1 MTHDQDAIGI
11 HCRLVISAFSAH
23 GASPSF
29 EITVAAGPH
38 ERTNVPVRVP
48 VPLGLIGDEKI
59 ASVTLTG
66 PDGQSIPAQWTEP
79 GLLSGDGDELHFI
92 LPHLA
97 AGDSVRLRATLS
109 TELPPSGA
117 GFAWHDHPGHHTDLL
132 FGKRPV
138 LTYHYERLDESTPA
152 SRVRT
157 YKVFH
162 HLYSPKGDRIVTNG
176 LSDDPKVHSPHH
188 RGIFYGF
195 NRIRYG
201 DGKTADTWHCTD
213 GAYQRT
219 RTIPRVGSRPRPGP
233 AARRHQL
240 AWPETRPSPRRSAS

>member
-1 MTHDQDAIGI
+1 MR
-11 HCRLVISAFSAH
+11 RLR
-23 GASPSF
+23 PS
-29 EITVAAGPH
+29 H
-38 ERTNVPVRVP
+38 
-48 VPLGLIGDEKI
+48 
-59 ASVTLTG
+59 STG
-66 PDGQSIPAQWTEP
+66 PDGKSIPAQWTGP
-79 GLLSGDGDELHFI
+79 GLISGDGGELHFI

-97 AGDSVRLRATLS
+97 AGESVRLKATLS
-109 TELPPSGA
+109 TEPPSSAG

-132 FGKRPV
+132 FGERPV
-138 LTYHYERLDESTPA
+138 MTYHYERLDESTPA

-195 NRIRYG
+195 NRISYG

-213 GAYQRT
+213 GAYQEHDRFLA
-219 RTIPRVGSRPRPGP
+219 SEARPRPGP
-233 AARRHQL
+233 APRRHQL
-240 AWPETRPSPRRSAS
+240 ARAGQRPSPKRSAS

>member
-1 MTHDQDAIGI
+1 MVLRLPSRSRSRRAGTNARTSPCACRCPPARSAI
-11 HCRLVISAFSAH
+11 
-23 GASPSF
+23 
-29 EITVAAGPH
+29 
-38 ERTNVPVRVP
+38 
-48 VPLGLIGDEKI
+48 EKV

-66 PDGQSIPAQWTEP
+66 PDGKSIPAQWTRP
-79 GLLSGDGDELHFI
+79 GLLAGDASELHFV

-97 AGDSVRLRATLS
+97 AGDSIRLEATLS
-109 TELPPSGA
+109 TEPSSRPG
-117 GFAWHDHPGHHTDLL
+117 GFAWRDHPGHHTDLL
-132 FGKRPV
+132 FGERPV

-213 GAYQRT
+213 GAYQQHDRFLASEAGPSWAGSASPSAGMART
-219 RTIPRVGSRPRPGP
+219 G
-233 AARRHQL
+233 
-240 AWPETRPSPRRSAS
+240 PSPRRSAS